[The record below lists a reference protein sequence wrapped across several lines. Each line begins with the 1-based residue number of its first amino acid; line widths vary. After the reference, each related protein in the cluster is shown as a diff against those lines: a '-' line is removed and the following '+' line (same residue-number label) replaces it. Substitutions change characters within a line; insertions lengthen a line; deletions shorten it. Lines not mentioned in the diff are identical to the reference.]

1 MTVITLDI
9 ETLADMRPGAR
20 EEFIE
25 ASRQD
30 FKAPSDLTKE
40 QALRDLGHDPAGE
53 MKFKSKAEAIQMW
66 CDAFGATK
74 CEEVGETAWRKTAFD
89 ATRGQICVIG
99 FSFDGEEPE
108 SLQIKEPEDEARILR
123 TFFERL
129 AIRYKAT
136 NMRRPIFVGHNLVN
150 FDLPFIYRRAVILG
164 IQPPA
169 FLPINPSPYNE
180 YVFDTML
187 QWAGSKGRISMQNLC
202 EALGIPGK
210 ETDGDIDGSKV
221 TDFYLNGQIDDVAK
235 YCRGDIRRTRAM
247 YDRLTFGKHSDAAPV
262 DLPLGDAD
270 TLLASL
276 DRDELLKIALGDNDQ
291 KWIGCSSEPPHMDLI
306 APGHSLEDL
315 ALPGAEAISPWLD
328 VSKFATIWRALPAIE
343 NWVAVQHSRIRSHVE
358 RGNVVDLGNGEVLA
372 LVPTARRW
380 KPEAEERLK
389 SFAMKKDEMYHMT
402 LIEPEEAE
410 HFFSEVKPSKVRLE
424 RLKEV
429 LEDDPNSV
437 GLVAVKA
444 ESIAEV
450 EAPAQV
456 TEQPAAPVEEDIDNL
471 F

>member
-74 CEEVGETAWRKTAFD
+74 CEEVGENAWRKTAFD
-89 ATRGQICVIG
+89 ATKGQICVIG

-247 YDRLTFGKHSDAAPV
+247 YDRLTFGKHIDPSPA
-262 DLPLGDAD
+262 DLPHVEVLREEFVA
-270 TLLASL
+270 
-276 DRDELLKIALGDNDQ
+276 
-291 KWIGCSSEPPHMDLI
+291 EPPHMDLI

>member
-53 MKFKSKAEAIQMW
+53 MKFKSKAEAIKMW

-169 FLPINPSPYNE
+169 FLPINPSPFNE

-235 YCRGDIRRTRAM
+235 YCRGDIYRTRAM
-247 YDRLTFGKHSDAAPV
+247 YDRLTFGKHSDPSPA
-262 DLPLGDAD
+262 DLPHTEVLREEFFA
-270 TLLASL
+270 
-276 DRDELLKIALGDNDQ
+276 
-291 KWIGCSSEPPHMDLI
+291 EPPHMDLI

-315 ALPGAEAISPWLD
+315 AEPGAEAISPWLD
-328 VSKFATIWRALPAIE
+328 VLKFATIWRALPAVE

-437 GLVAVKA
+437 ELVAVKA
-444 ESIAEV
+444 EVLAEV

-456 TEQPAAPVEEDIDNL
+456 TEQPAASVEEDIDNL

>member
-74 CEEVGETAWRKTAFD
+74 CEEVGENAWRKTAFD
-89 ATRGQICVIG
+89 ATKGQICVIG

-247 YDRLTFGKHSDAAPV
+247 YDRLTFGKHSDAAPA
-262 DLPLGDAD
+262 DLPQAEVSREEFV
-270 TLLASL
+270 A
-276 DRDELLKIALGDNDQ
+276 
-291 KWIGCSSEPPHMDLI
+291 EPPYMDLI
-306 APGHSLEDL
+306 AHGHSLEDL
-315 ALPGAEAISPWLD
+315 AEPGAEAISPWLD
-328 VSKFATIWRALPAIE
+328 VLKFATIWRALPAVE

-437 GLVAVKA
+437 ELVAVKA
-444 ESIAEV
+444 EAIAEV
-450 EAPAQV
+450 EVPAQV

>member
-235 YCRGDIRRTRAM
+235 YCRGDIYRTRAM
-247 YDRLTFGKHSDAAPV
+247 YDRLTFWKHSDAAPA
-262 DLPLGDAD
+262 DLPNAEVLREEVVA
-270 TLLASL
+270 
-276 DRDELLKIALGDNDQ
+276 
-291 KWIGCSSEPPHMDLI
+291 EPPHMDLI

-315 ALPGAEAISPWLD
+315 TLPGAEAISPWLD
-328 VSKFATIWRALPAIE
+328 VSKFSTIWRALPAVE

-372 LVPTARRW
+372 LRPTARRW

-410 HFFSEVKPSKVRLE
+410 HFFSAVKPSKVRLE

-437 GLVAVKA
+437 GLVAVKDEA
-444 ESIAEV
+444 LAEV
-450 EAPAQV
+450 EVPAQV

>member
-89 ATRGQICVIG
+89 ATKGQICVIG

-247 YDRLTFGKHSDAAPV
+247 YDRLTFGKHRDAAP
-262 DLPLGDAD
+262 AD
-270 TLLASL
+270 MPHTEVLREEFFA
-276 DRDELLKIALGDNDQ
+276 
-291 KWIGCSSEPPHMDLI
+291 EPPHMDLI

-315 ALPGAEAISPWLD
+315 TLPGAEAISPWLD
-328 VSKFATIWRALPAIE
+328 VSKFATIWRALPAVE

-372 LVPTARRW
+372 LRPTARRW

-444 ESIAEV
+444 EALAEV
-450 EAPAQV
+450 EVPAQV

>member
-235 YCRGDIRRTRAM
+235 YCRGDIYRTRAM
-247 YDRLTFGKHSDAAPV
+247 YDRLTFGKHSDPSPA
-262 DLPLGDAD
+262 DLPHTEVSREEFVA
-270 TLLASL
+270 
-276 DRDELLKIALGDNDQ
+276 
-291 KWIGCSSEPPHMDLI
+291 EPPHMDLI

-315 ALPGAEAISPWLD
+315 AEPGAEAISPWLD
-328 VSKFATIWRALPAIE
+328 VLKFATIWRALPAVE

-437 GLVAVKA
+437 ELVAVKA
-444 ESIAEV
+444 EVLAEV

-456 TEQPAAPVEEDIDNL
+456 TEQPVASVEEDIDNL

>member
-74 CEEVGETAWRKTAFD
+74 CEEVGENAWRKTAFD
-89 ATRGQICVIG
+89 ATKGQICVIG

-136 NMRRPIFVGHNLVN
+136 SMRRPIFVGHNLVN

-247 YDRLTFGKHSDAAPV
+247 YDRLTFGKHSDPSPA
-262 DLPLGDAD
+262 DLPHVEVLREGFVA
-270 TLLASL
+270 
-276 DRDELLKIALGDNDQ
+276 K
-291 KWIGCSSEPPHMDLI
+291 PPHMDLI

-328 VSKFATIWRALPAIE
+328 VSKFATIWRALPAVE

-437 GLVAVKA
+437 ELVAVKA
-444 ESIAEV
+444 EAIAEV
-450 EAPAQV
+450 EVPAQV